1 MRARRKSFTLFRARQ
16 TNRSRIAICCPLA
29 VLILLVYSLGSIS
42 VGGETMQGPD
52 LDYSKFLHS
61 SQRHN
66 ALACNGC
73 HERVDNSSMP
83 RFPGHKACTSCHLG
97 QFTTPAVPM
106 CMICHTDTSGGKPPL
121 RSFPSSFKES
131 FNVNFDHAQHLS
143 APARPQKGC
152 AGCHNSQTN
161 RGLAVSVPANLAAHD
176 GCYTCHTPTSKSA
189 AGREI
194 ASCGLCHSQKAYR
207 PTPTNARAFRYS
219 FSHAKHGPRERLTCS
234 ECHTVT
240 AGLAQSRQVNSPGT
254 AQHFPISRGMT
265 CLTCHSGKK
274 AFGGD
279 LVFKDCRQCH
289 SGSTFRM
296 PM

>member
-16 TNRSRIAICCPLA
+16 TNRSRIAICCTFA

-106 CMICHTDTSGGKPPL
+106 CMICHTDTSGGKP
-121 RSFPSSFKES
+121 
-131 FNVNFDHAQHLS
+131 
-143 APARPQKGC
+143 
-152 AGCHNSQTN
+152 
-161 RGLAVSVPANLAAHD
+161 
-176 GCYTCHTPTSKSA
+176 
-189 AGREI
+189 
-194 ASCGLCHSQKAYR
+194 
-207 PTPTNARAFRYS
+207 
-219 FSHAKHGPRERLTCS
+219 
-234 ECHTVT
+234 
-240 AGLAQSRQVNSPGT
+240 
-254 AQHFPISRGMT
+254 
-265 CLTCHSGKK
+265 
-274 AFGGD
+274 
-279 LVFKDCRQCH
+279 
-289 SGSTFRM
+289 
-296 PM
+296 